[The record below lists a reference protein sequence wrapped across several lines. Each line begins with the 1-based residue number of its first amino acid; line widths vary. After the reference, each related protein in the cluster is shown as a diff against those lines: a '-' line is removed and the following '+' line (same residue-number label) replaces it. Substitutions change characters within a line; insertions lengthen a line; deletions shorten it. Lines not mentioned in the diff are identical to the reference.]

1 MSPHAS
7 SGIDLSVIIPT
18 YNESTNVGPLTA
30 ALKTVLT
37 HHYGEDG
44 WELIFVDD
52 NSPDG
57 TSATAR
63 SLAKSDRRIR
73 IMQRVGRRGLAS
85 AVMDGMMTAAG
96 DICVV
101 MDGDMQHDP
110 ETLLDLI
117 APIKNGEADIT
128 AASRFLD
135 GGNAEGLSSEARRNA
150 SLGTIK
156 IVNKLFRLNMTDPLT
171 GYFAISRETA
181 LNLAPKL
188 SQYGFKILMDL
199 IVSAPKS
206 IRVKEVPFTFL
217 ERHSGESKLDNR
229 VIFDFFLF
237 LIEKT
242 LGRFVSLS
250 PRFISFALI
259 GGMGVFLHLGV
270 MGIIFGAHH
279 LSTGGAEISALTFT
293 IAQFSGAIIAMFFN
307 YFLNNILTYSD
318 KRLRGAAFIKGFVL
332 FALLCG
338 IGLAA
343 NVGVASA
350 INSRYATLW
359 ALSAMGGIL
368 VGTVWNYAAT
378 RQYVWK

>member
-1 MSPHAS
+1 VVALMT

-30 ALKTVLT
+30 AVKTVLT
-37 HHYGEDG
+37 RHYGEDG

-63 SLAKSDRRIR
+63 DLAKSDRRIR

-128 AASRFLD
+128 AVLD
-135 GGNAEGLSSEARRNA
+135 GGNAEGLSSETRRNA

-181 LNLAPKL
+181 LTLAPKL

-206 IRVKEVPFTFL
+206 IRVKEIPFTFL

-259 GGMGVFLHLGV
+259 GGLGVFLHLGV

-279 LSTGGAEISALTFT
+279 LSTGGAEIPALTFT

-318 KRLRGAAFIKGFVL
+318 KRLKGAAFIKGFVM